1 MDPTNKLL
9 AVSYTLEGPG
19 LNPKDGA
26 EATSM
31 FEKFFSNI
39 LGVLTIAA
47 VIFFVVQII
56 IAGYGFISSQGD
68 EKKLE
73 INRSKLTNGVMG
85 LFVTIIALG
94 LGSLIAKLL
103 GLNNPLDLEL
113 MFTNMGL

>member
-9 AVSYTLEGPG
+9 AVTYTLEGPG
-19 LNPKDGA
+19 LNPQDGA

-31 FEKFFSNI
+31 FEKFFSTI
-39 LGVLTIAA
+39 LGVLTISA